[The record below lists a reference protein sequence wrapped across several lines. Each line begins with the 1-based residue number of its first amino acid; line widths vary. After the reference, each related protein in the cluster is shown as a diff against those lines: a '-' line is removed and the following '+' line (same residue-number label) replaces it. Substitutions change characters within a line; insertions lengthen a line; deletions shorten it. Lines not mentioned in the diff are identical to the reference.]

1 MTLRSLLLTAT
12 ALSGFA
18 ATANA
23 DSLAFAP
30 VPFAADDAAKRAV
43 TASATVTING
53 ATAPLAFHTIFRTG
67 DKLGDQTFGAL
78 TDKDGTPIGQTSANP
93 DFTSLL
99 PVGDKLFSV
108 SHFEENP
115 AALYLSE
122 LTQGSDGNLTAVS
135 TKPLDLSG
143 VDGVWDPCAGSV
155 TPWNTHLGSEE
166 YPDDARALES
176 AKTVADINEDTLPF
190 ARYYGLD
197 PKTMTLAAFQSAFNT
212 YRYGYA
218 TEITVNEAG
227 EGTIAK
233 HYAMGRISMELAK
246 VMPDKKTVY
255 LSNDG
260 TNTDLYRF
268 VAEKEGD
275 LSAGNLFALKWV
287 QTSAEDGG
295 AATVQWI
302 DLGHADNATIRAAID
317 KGTKFADIFETAD
330 LNADGT
336 CPEGFL
342 SSTAEGRLECLKVK
356 PGMEL
361 IASRLE
367 TARYASMLGASS
379 EFRKMEGQAFD
390 PATNRLYVAMTQ
402 IGKGMTDADE
412 KADLVGRNDIRLEKN
427 NCGAVYE
434 MQLDAGFVGTGMKAV
449 VLGKPMEYA
458 ADAPEAGNTC
468 DVNGIAS
475 PDNLTF
481 IPGQNTLIIGEDSD
495 DGHQNDVVWAMDM
508 GSKSLTRILSTPY
521 GAEATSVDW
530 YPNLN
535 GHGYLVAVVQHP
547 YGETDE
553 DKLQDPAEA
562 NAYVGYIGP
571 FPALN

>member
-1 MTLRSLLLTAT
+1 MTLRTLLLTAT
-12 ALSGFA
+12 ALTSLS
-18 ATANA
+18 
-23 DSLAFAP
+23 SLAHAADLTFTP

-43 TASATVTING
+43 TASASVSING
-53 ATAPLAFHTIFRTG
+53 TDAPLAYHTILRSG

-78 TDKDGTPIGQTSANP
+78 TKADGTPLGQISSNP

-99 PVGDKLFSV
+99 PVGGKLFSIT
-108 SHFEENP
+108 HFEENP

-122 LTQGSDGNLTAVS
+122 LSQGADGNLTATS
-135 TKPLDLSG
+135 TKPIDLSG
-143 VDGVWDPCAGSV
+143 VGGVWDPCAGSV

-166 YPDDARALES
+166 YPDDARAIE
-176 AKTVADINEDTLPF
+176 AAQTVDDIPEETLSF
-190 ARYYGLD
+190 ARYFGVD
-197 PKTMTLAAFQSAFNT
+197 LAATTPDAIRAAVNP
-212 YRYGYA
+212 YLYGYA
-218 TEITVNEAG
+218 TEVSVTEAG
-227 EGTIAK
+227 EASIVK
-233 HYAMGRISMELAK
+233 HFAMGRISMELAK
-246 VMPDKKTVY
+246 VMPDQKTAY

-268 VAEKEGD
+268 VADKEGD
-275 LSAGNLFALKWV
+275 LSAGSLYALKWV
-287 QTSAEDGG
+287 QTSADNGG

-302 DLGHADNATIRAAID
+302 DLGHADDATIKAAID
-317 KGTKFADIFETAD
+317 KGTKFADLFEAAD
-330 LNADGT
+330 LNADGS

-342 SSTAEGRLECLKVK
+342 ASNAEGRLECLKLK
-356 PGMEL
+356 PGMEM

-367 TARYASMLGASS
+367 TGRYASMLGASS
-379 EFRKMEGQAFD
+379 EFRKMEGQAYD

-402 IGKGMTDADE
+402 IGKGMTDGDE

-427 NCGAVYE
+427 TCGAVYE
-434 MQLDAGFVGTGMKAV
+434 MQLDAGFVGSDIKAV

-468 DVNGIAS
+468 DVNSIAS

-481 IPGQNTLIIGEDSD
+481 IPGHNTLIIGEDSD

-508 GSKSLTRILSTPY
+508 QTKTLTRILSTPY

-547 YGETDE
+547 FGETDN

-562 NAYVGYIGP
+562 NAYVGYVGP
-571 FPALN
+571 FPAMN